1 MRNVVKSATAGAA
14 LGGALFFTA
23 GLGMAQ
29 AAPQDG
35 QVALALG
42 NAGVVE
48 DVDPAA
54 AAKIAVELCDD
65 ADVAQ
70 VTQAAQT
77 VDVDGTQQ
85 NVCTGNLG
93 PITIQDNGQSQDRPG
108 EAAPGQPQGAQGQ
121 GQPEGQGTSEGAPAQ
136 PGQGTG
142 QSGGAGSAD
151 GQQTN

>member
-35 QVALALG
+35 QVDLALG
-42 NAGVVE
+42 DTAAVE
-48 DVDPAA
+48 DVDAA
-54 AAKIAVELCDD
+54 TAAKIAAELCDD

-77 VDVDGTQQ
+77 ADADGVEQ
-85 NVCTGNLG
+85 NVCQSELG
-93 PITIQDNGQSQDRPG
+93 PITVKDDGQDQEP
-108 EAAPGQPQGAQGQ
+108 GAQGQ
-121 GQPEGQGTSEGAPAQ
+121 SQGTAGQGQSEGAAAQ

-142 QSGGAGSAD
+142 ESGQSGGAGGAD